1 MILLYMIVKYV
12 SRGCRRQTASTE
24 RASSAAGIG
33 GILRIVIC
41 CTDDGR
47 VGMT

>member
-24 RASSAAGIG
+24 PSSAAGIG